1 MCTLTWHDEPG
12 GYQMFFN
19 RDERRERKPAIPP
32 SVQRRGDTRFIA
44 PLDGDFGGT
53 WIAVNEF
60 GLSVC
65 LLNGFP
71 ATDLSALTNRHDYTS
86 RGHLT
91 LTVIESPSAHRAA
104 ATLRELDL
112 ERFRPFVLVA
122 FEPGDGGVLARWSGN
137 SLDLASGRP
146 PLQPIVSSSFFTEEV
161 RRNRLAVFRELQREC
176 ADSSPVELHLA
187 FHRSHRPTAGPH
199 SPCLHRPDA
208 STVSFGRTQV
218 DEAHVRFHYT
228 AGSPCRGTSPE
239 PPIRL
244 ERRSQ

>member
-12 GYQMFFN
+12 GYQTFFN

-44 PLDGDFGGT
+44 PLDGNFGGT

-71 ATDLSALTNRHDYTS
+71 PADLSAPTNRHDYTS

-91 LTVIESPSAHRAA
+91 LTVIESPSAPRAA

-122 FEPGDGGVLARWSGN
+122 FEPGDGGVLARWSGS
-137 SLDLASGRP
+137 SLELASGRP

-176 ADSSPVELHLA
+176 ADWNPVELHLA

-199 SPCLHRPDA
+199 SPCMHRPDA

-218 DEAHVRFHYT
+218 DATHVRLHYT